1 MGAMALRQVEK
12 ENLSARVYGRLR
24 RALIDG
30 QFAPGERLRISALAE
45 ELGTSITPVREA
57 IFRLV
62 SEQALEMKAATA
74 IHVPMLDSARLREI
88 QLVRVLLEGEAAE
101 RAARR
106 ITDRQLRRLEAIQE
120 EFKDAAATNPK
131 KASLKNRDF
140 HFALLEIAEL
150 PLVESIVENMW
161 TLMGPLLGVF
171 HATLPPRQIAG
182 EDHWHYRVLAAL
194 KARDPAGARAAIAK
208 DIEWGLVMADW
219 LDQQAAT
226 APAKGGVA
234 TLDAP

>member
-1 MGAMALRQVEK
+1 MAELRQVEK
-12 ENLSARVYGRLR
+12 ENLSARVYGRIR

-30 QFAPGERLRISALAE
+30 QFEPGERLRISALAAD
-45 ELGTSITPVREA
+45 LGTSITPVREA

-88 QLVRVLLEGEAAE
+88 QLVRAMLEGAAAE
-101 RAARR
+101 RAAQR
-106 ITDRQLRRLEAIQE
+106 ITDRQLRRLETIQE
-120 EFKDAAATNPK
+120 EFIEAAASNPK

-140 HFALLEIAEL
+140 HFALLEIADL

-161 TLMGPLLGVF
+161 TLMGPLLSVF
-171 HATLPPRQIAG
+171 HATMPPRQIAG
-182 EDHWHYRVLAAL
+182 EDHRHYDVLAAL
-194 KARDPAGARAAIAK
+194 KARDPAAARRAIQQ

-219 LDQQAAT
+219 LDRQAQ
-226 APAKGGVA
+226 APAGKGKLASLVA
-234 TLDAP
+234 E